1 MEKVPSESSSEKG
14 NVPSLREITRLILTG
29 WKVLFAELKWSVIKI
44 CRQWEIKQLKKRLDQ
59 EYTNLGRCIYAQIQ
73 EFPPGSLDTSE
84 PETDL
89 ALKQISFLK
98 DEIAHLEKELVEIR
112 QELIQRRKQKFEEDQ
127 LA

>member
-1 MEKVPSESSSEKG
+1 MEKVPGEGSSEKG
-14 NVPSLREITRLILTG
+14 NVPSLREITRIILTG

-59 EYTNLGRCIYAQIQ
+59 EYTNLGRCIYDQIQ
-73 EFPPGSLDTSE
+73 GFPPGSLDTSE